1 MITSDRKL
9 NRHTYLTFASSL
21 STAMASSVVQ
31 PSSILDTSKRGNCS
45 VCGREMPILT
55 DGTVRIHGPVTN
67 RCSGS
72 RKRPA
77 SFTNS
82 KAPPNEASLPPTDA
96 DNVND
101 QLRPPRS
108 DKDSQSVS
116 SINPGPTV
124 GKVLKRIPRSSRA
137 QVAKKLSSILDNIAN
152 HNDIDAWER
161 LFLFPRR
168 CLLVPSRGGKRRNL
182 SALVN
187 RAVEE
192 EAEGDFQYRP
202 TTTVKSNPDQHHR
215 LAARIS
221 SKLEDGDYR
230 GAVKLACSESTFCI
244 PDEKSLNRLQEKH
257 PPPHPDTNLPSFHI
271 PETPPMLEPKDITAA
286 VSSFPSGS
294 ANGPDG
300 MYPQHLKDLIY
311 SSLGPVADKL
321 IASLSKFVNLVL
333 AGNVPSEARQFFFGA
348 KLIGLHKANGS
359 IRPIAIGCTLR
370 RLVSK
375 CACASVRDE
384 IGSILFPKQLGFGVS
399 RGIEAAVHAALEY
412 LSNMETRSL
421 VFKTRFPKCL
431 QHLEKGQDAT

>member
-1 MITSDRKL
+1 M
-9 NRHTYLTFASSL
+9 
-21 STAMASSVVQ
+21 
-31 PSSILDTSKRGNCS
+31 
-45 VCGREMPILT
+45 
-55 DGTVRIHGPVTN
+55 
-67 RCSGS
+67 
-72 RKRPA
+72 
-77 SFTNS
+77 
-82 KAPPNEASLPPTDA
+82 
-96 DNVND
+96 
-101 QLRPPRS
+101 
-108 DKDSQSVS
+108 
-116 SINPGPTV
+116 
-124 GKVLKRIPRSSRA
+124 
-137 QVAKKLSSILDNIAN
+137 
-152 HNDIDAWER
+152 
-161 LFLFPRR
+161 
-168 CLLVPSRGGKRRNL
+168 
-182 SALVN
+182 
-187 RAVEE
+187 EE

-230 GAVKLACSESTFCI
+230 GAVKLACSESTFCT

-271 PETPPMLEPKDITAA
+271 PETPPMLEPKDITVA

-321 IASLSKFVNLVL
+321 IASLTKFVNLVL

-399 RGIEAAVHAALEY
+399 HGIEAAVHAAREY
-412 LSNMETRSL
+412 LSNLETRSL
-421 VFKTRFPKCL
+421 VLKLDFQNAFNTLRRDKML
-431 QHLEKGQDAT
+431 HAVLEKIPSIYPLAHCAYSTHSFLYYDQKGIILSMEGVQQGDPLGPLLFCIAIHNLVVSIKSEFTIFYLDDGTLGGPVEDVMSDLATVEDEAKILGLHLNHRKSELISKDATTRELVLSSSPLLNPINPENAVLLGSPIGSRPSLDDTIKPRLTTFEYWVTESSFCRHMMLCVF